1 MPRSVRIDPA
11 TYAVLRRLAR
21 ESHRTVTETLAL
33 AVRTYEREVF
43 FLGLAA
49 DFASLRADPEQW
61 AEDESERAIW
71 DQTD

>member
-1 MPRSVRIDPA
+1 
-11 TYAVLRRLAR
+11 
-21 ESHRTVTETLAL
+21 VTETLAL

-61 AEDESERAIW
+61 AEEESERAIW